1 MRPIVEIPAE
11 FWNVTESLEE
21 RLPLVDRWLELA
33 SKDAG
38 LAEASLLF
46 VQHQLVNHAAQ
57 AEAIVRLGAEP
68 ERIYWLDIPYSS
80 QPSVRSFVQERL
92 GVPADNFRVCDDYR
106 VLAPYAPYQL
116 RRSVELVLDLAERK
130 GRPLLVLDDGA
141 YVLEALAGLRR
152 ERWPDNVAIV
162 EQTTR
167 GIIKIRASAALRA
180 ASQRLPLI
188 DVAGSTPKRTLEP
201 PFIAMSVCAS
211 LDRAIRARHGGHPLR
226 RCLVLGYGAIGE
238 QVATFVDRHFHVGR
252 GNVYVF
258 DPHPEQSALAARR
271 GFPRWDRDAFDT
283 RFDLVVGCSGR
294 ASFGVGDY
302 VYLEEGALLA
312 SASSG
317 AVELSRQDFIEW
329 ADASPSDDIQVVRD
343 QLNDRDLHSDLTFR
357 LVDRTAVVLNA
368 GFPVNF
374 DGRISTTP
382 SRFIQP
388 TPVMMLGAT
397 VQARA
402 ALEAGRTG
410 VIDLDPR
417 LSAWLD
423 REFRDVLGV
432 DAHLLMPPPEEAW

>member
-1 MRPIVEIPAE
+1 
-11 FWNVTESLEE
+11 
-21 RLPLVDRWLELA
+21 
-33 SKDAG
+33 
-38 LAEASLLF
+38 
-46 VQHQLVNHAAQ
+46 
-57 AEAIVRLGAEP
+57 
-68 ERIYWLDIPYSS
+68 
-80 QPSVRSFVQERL
+80 
-92 GVPADNFRVCDDYR
+92 
-106 VLAPYAPYQL
+106 
-116 RRSVELVLDLAERK
+116 
-130 GRPLLVLDDGA
+130 
-141 YVLEALAGLRR
+141 
-152 ERWPDNVAIV
+152 
-162 EQTTR
+162 
-167 GIIKIRASAALRA
+167 
-180 ASQRLPLI
+180 
-188 DVAGSTPKRTLEP
+188 
-201 PFIAMSVCAS
+201 
-211 LDRAIRARHGGHPLR
+211 
-226 RCLVLGYGAIGE
+226 
-238 QVATFVDRHFHVGR
+238 
-252 GNVYVF
+252 
-258 DPHPEQSALAARR
+258 
-271 GFPRWDRDAFDT
+271 FPRWDRDAFDT